1 MKKHFLLPAIAL
13 MMLANTAKSQD
24 SNPIHVGL
32 KAGANYNKLSLSAPN
47 VSGKYA
53 TGFSAGAL
61 TRIDLGS
68 AYVQGE
74 LLYSKKSGKL
84 EGNALNDQKAKWS
97 TLDVPVLLG
106 YKILNT
112 AQMNLRIFGGAVYS
126 YTLNEKTSVFK
137 QLNPAFKAFSKSN
150 IGYQA
155 GAGIDLGKLTF
166 DLRYEGALK
175 DIDKT
180 FKSRPQSFQ
189 ASVGFLI
196 F

>member
-13 MMLANTAKSQD
+13 MMLANSAKSQEN
-24 SNPIHVGL
+24 SPVHVGL
-32 KAGANYNKLSLSAPN
+32 KAGANYSKLSLSAPGL
-47 VSGKYA
+47 SGKYA

-61 TRIDLGS
+61 ARVDLGA
-68 AYVQGE
+68 AYLQGE

-84 EGNALNDQKAKWS
+84 DGAAAKDQKAKWS
-97 TLDVPVLLG
+97 SIDVPLVVG
-106 YKILNT
+106 YKILKT
-112 AQMNLRIFGGAVYS
+112 EQMNLRLFGGAVYS
-126 YTLNEKTSVFK
+126 YTLNDKTSIFK
-137 QLNPAFKAFSKSN
+137 QINPAFKEFNKSN
-150 IGYQA
+150 VGYQA

-166 DLRYEGALK
+166 DLRYEGALT

>member
-13 MMLANTAKSQD
+13 MLLANTAKSQET
-24 SNPIHVGL
+24 SPIHVGL
-32 KAGANYNKLSLSAPN
+32 KAAANYSKLSLSAPGI
-47 VSGKYA
+47 SGKYA

-61 TRIDLGS
+61 ARVDLGA

-84 EGNALNDQKAKWS
+84 EGNASNDLKAKWS
-97 TLDVPVLLG
+97 SLDVPLLLG
-106 YKILNT
+106 YKILRSE
-112 AQMNLRIFGGAVYS
+112 QMNLRLFGGAVYS
-126 YTLNEKTSVFK
+126 YTLNDKSSIFK
-137 QLNPAFKAFSKSN
+137 QINPAFKAFNKSN

-155 GAGIDLGKLTF
+155 GVGIDLGKLTF
-166 DLRYEGALK
+166 DLRYEGALT

-180 FKSRPQSFQ
+180 FKSRPKSFQ

>member
-13 MMLANTAKSQD
+13 MLLANTAKSQD
-24 SNPIHVGL
+24 SNPVHVGL
-32 KAGANYNKLSLSAPN
+32 KAGANYSKLSLSAPGI
-47 VSGKYA
+47 SGKYA
-53 TGFSAGAL
+53 TGFSAGAF
-61 TRIDLGS
+61 TRIDLGR

-84 EGNALNDQKAKWS
+84 DFNAANDQKAKWTS
-97 TLDVPVLLG
+97 IDIPLLVG
-106 YKILNT
+106 YKILRT
-112 AQMNLRIFGGAVYS
+112 EQMNLRVFGGAVYS
-126 YTLNEKTSVFK
+126 YTINDKTSVLK
-137 QLNPAFKAFSKSN
+137 QLNPAFREFKKSN
-150 IGYQA
+150 VGYQA

-166 DLRYEGALK
+166 DLRYEGALT

>member
-1 MKKHFLLPAIAL
+1 MKKHFLLPAVAF
-13 MMLANTAKSQD
+13 MLLAGTAKSQD
-24 SNPIHVGL
+24 SSPIHVGL
-32 KAGANYNKLSLSAPN
+32 KAGANYNKLSISAPGI
-47 VSGKYA
+47 SGKFA
-53 TGFSAGAL
+53 PGFSAGAF
-61 TRIDLGS
+61 TRVDLGR

-74 LLYSKKSGKL
+74 LLYSNKSGKL
-84 EGNALNDQKAKWS
+84 DGNGAKDQKAKWS
-97 TLDVPVLLG
+97 GIDVPLVVG

-112 AQMNLRIFGGAVYS
+112 AQMNLRVFGGAVYS
-126 YTLNEKTSVFK
+126 YTLNDKTSVLK
-137 QLNPAFKAFSKSN
+137 QLNPAFQGFKKSN
-150 IGYQA
+150 VGYQA

-166 DLRYEGALK
+166 DLRYERALT